1 MSQEVEKNKNLH
13 PGLGKLAKET
23 IPCGIPRKR
32 WVVNF
37 LFGVAILSFLACA
50 VLHHAGDDFGNS
62 EFILFAGIGAA
73 FLLTFCA
80 ELLRQL

>member
-1 MSQEVEKNKNLH
+1 MSQEVEKNNNLY
-13 PGLGKLAKET
+13 PRIGKLAKDMT
-23 IPCGIPRKR
+23 PCGIPRKR
-32 WVVNF
+32 WVINF

-50 VLHHAGDDFGNS
+50 VLYHADDDSTNS
-62 EFILFAGIGAA
+62 EFILFAGVGVA